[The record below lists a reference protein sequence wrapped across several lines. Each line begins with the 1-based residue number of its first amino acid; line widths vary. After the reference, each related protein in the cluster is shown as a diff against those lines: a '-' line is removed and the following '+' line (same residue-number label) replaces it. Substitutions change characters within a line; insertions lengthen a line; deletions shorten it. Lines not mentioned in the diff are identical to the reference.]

1 MQGNLFD
8 LSPEQQAHM
17 NLLGM
22 GDLVKTPT
30 INLRRLLGHSIAK
43 DSNYLKHDLVLDMK
57 QNEIPF
63 LISKLV
69 ELIICTFQ
77 VFIPTNL
84 CNDKWCLMV
93 INNRRRE
100 IHFHDGSEDEDNAVV
115 VQE

>member
-1 MQGNLFD
+1 MIWY
-8 LSPEQQAHM
+8 P
-17 NLLGM
+17 
-22 GDLVKTPT
+22 
-30 INLRRLLGHSIAK
+30 IA
-43 DSNYLKHDLVLDMK
+43 MK

-77 VFIPTNL
+77 VFVPTNI
-84 CNDKWCLMV
+84 CNDQWCLVV

-100 IHFHDGSEDEDNAVV
+100 IQFLDGSEDEDNAVV